1 MLPQHLKT
9 GAGNMPHKKT
19 VMLVGGGGRE
29 HAIAWKLSQS
39 PRLQKTVA
47 VPGSDGIAA
56 LPKTSCLSETDF
68 LKAAQQ
74 IKPDLVIIGPEQP
87 LADGV
92 TDLLE
97 QNGFTVFGPSQ
108 AAAQLEA
115 SKIFSKNF
123 MREQEIPTAAFA
135 TCDDFDTAKDSIQN
149 WDAAKGFV
157 IKADTLAAG
166 KGVVVTDSRAE
177 ALKTAEDFMVNPA
190 CTVKTKRLLIEE
202 KLQGREVSAFAI
214 CDGKNF
220 LTLGYACDYK
230 RAFSGDK
237 GANTGGMGGFSPE
250 GWPSATAR
258 AFIETHIFAKTLS
271 GMAARGTPFKG
282 VLFAGLMIDG
292 DDVSVIEYNVRL
304 GDPETQILLPLI
316 EDDLLEIFLAAAQ
329 GDLTALGKTSLTLS
343 GGAAVHVVM
352 ASGGYPSTDGS
363 AMILDQKIN
372 GLAEAENDNKAL
384 IFLAGAKKSGAGWV
398 NTGGRVLGVTATGKN
413 TAEARQKAY
422 DALQKISFHGA
433 HFRDDIAGGDSGA

>member
-1 MLPQHLKT
+1 MSLQRLKI
-9 GAGNMPHKKT
+9 GAGNMPRKIT

-47 VPGSDGIAA
+47 VPGSDGIAM
-56 LPKTSCLSETDF
+56 LPKTSCLIETDF

-87 LADGV
+87 LANGV
-92 TDLLE
+92 TDMLE

-108 AAAQLEA
+108 QAAQLEA

-123 MREQEIPTAAFA
+123 MKEHDIPTAAFA
-135 TCDDFDTAKDSIQN
+135 VCDDFAAAKDVIQN
-149 WDAAKGFV
+149 RDSSKGFV

-177 ALKTAEDFMVNPA
+177 ALKTAEDFMTNPA
-190 CTVKTKRLLIEE
+190 CTVKTKRLLVED
-202 KLQGREVSAFAI
+202 KLHGREVSAFAI
-214 CDGKNF
+214 CDGKDF

-230 RAFSGDK
+230 RVFSGDK
-237 GANTGGMGGFSPE
+237 GPNTGGMGGYAPQ
-250 GWPSATAR
+250 GWPSESAR
-258 AFIETHIFAKTLS
+258 KFIESRIFAKTLA

-292 DDVSVIEYNVRL
+292 DNVNVIEYNVRL

-316 EDDLLEIFLAAAQ
+316 EEDLLEIFLAAAN
-329 GDLTALGKTSLTLS
+329 GKLSALKKKSLALS
-343 GGAAVHVVM
+343 GGTAVHVVM

-384 IFLAGAKKSGAGWV
+384 VFLAGAEKRGTEWV
-398 NTGGRVLGVTATGKN
+398 NTGGRVLGVTATGKD
-413 TAEARQKAY
+413 TGEARQKAY
-422 DALQKISFHGA
+422 DALQKISFSGA
-433 HFRDDIAGGDSGA
+433 HFRDDIAGGERGA